1 MISTKV
7 DASLLLGDPLRAR
20 IVELLASEE
29 LCTCHLVDELDARQ
43 PTVSH
48 HLRILRDSGFVETEP
63 CGRFTY
69 YRLRP
74 QAIEGLAAQLT
85 SLAGRARTARRRPC

>member
-1 MISTKV
+1 MISTQV

-48 HLRILRDSGFVETEP
+48 HLRILRDAGFVSP
-63 CGRFTY
+63 
-69 YRLRP
+69 
-74 QAIEGLAAQLT
+74 
-85 SLAGRARTARRRPC
+85 